1 MARRL
6 FGEMLCAGSAL
17 DGVARSPSSLL
28 GDTSL
33 SFIRLLTVPLRHLR
47 TECANQPV
55 AFISSF
61 NEAQS
66 GRLSRPRT

>member
-1 MARRL
+1 M
-6 FGEMLCAGSAL
+6 
-17 DGVARSPSSLL
+17 
-28 GDTSL
+28 

-61 NEAQS
+61 SEAPS
-66 GRLSRPRT
+66 GRLSRPRTPAALLPSRALVAGLAC